1 MKERDYMGMV
11 KSIIVVTISLLSLS
25 VLGADNIPPQ
35 LDSLNNY
42 ASLFWNSTGAST
54 DQMSQAR
61 RYFSINAGIQAVC
74 DVAPAIE
81 KIDTLWIATSN
92 VLNSDFNRL
101 ASVFRMTN
109 DTLIPLQIINANDG
123 DTLLIKMTQP
133 DFAHDKFS
141 KTSPKM
147 CYVHNGRLHTIPK
160 YINSTIGDT
169 LLINYYA
176 NDVKLASGT
185 DSTKVLPKY
194 RMAILYYAIGVR
206 YQMLGL
212 EEMAVSYFNL
222 FGQALMKQ
230 SDVKG
235 IIE

>member
-1 MKERDYMGMV
+1 MIKYLF
-11 KSIIVVTISLLSLS
+11 ILLLPIT
-25 VLGADNIPPQ
+25 VFAADNIPAQ

-42 ASLFWNSTGAST
+42 ASLFWNTTGSST

-81 KIDTLWIATSN
+81 KIDTLLIATSN
-92 VLNSDFNRL
+92 ALNSDFNRL

-109 DTLIPLQIINANDG
+109 DTLVPLQIINTNDV
-123 DTLLIKMTQP
+123 DTLLMKTSKNE
-133 DFAHDKFS
+133 FAHDKTN
-141 KTSPKM
+141 KASPNI
-147 CYVHNGRLHTIPK
+147 CYAHNGRLHTLPK
-160 YINSTIGDT
+160 YISSKVGDT
-169 LLINYYA
+169 LLVNYYA

-194 RMAILYYAIGVR
+194 RMAIIYYAIGVR
-206 YQMLGL
+206 YQMIGL
-212 EEMAVSYFNL
+212 DELAVTYFNL
-222 FGQALMKQ
+222 FGQSLMKQ